1 MPQDGNIIGIR
12 SFYHRRDGKA
22 TTDGNMDGVQ

>member
-1 MPQDGNIIGIR
+1 MPQDSNIIGIR
-12 SFYHRRDGKA
+12 SFNHIHAGEA